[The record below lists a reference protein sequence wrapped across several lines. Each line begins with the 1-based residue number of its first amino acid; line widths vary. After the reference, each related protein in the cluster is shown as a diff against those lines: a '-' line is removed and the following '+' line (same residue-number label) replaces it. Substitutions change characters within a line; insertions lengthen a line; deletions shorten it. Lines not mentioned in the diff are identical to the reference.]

1 MDRRIG
7 SGSAFGRHFSVAKCS
22 KNRIDRHLTIWGVTP
37 NPVLQ
42 NRGLQVRVLPLL
54 PIKSITSGQAS
65 GGGSENLKLLADMPL
80 SSAQLFKDGEI
91 VRDHPFGRK
100 LRNALTRLVR

>member
-1 MDRRIG
+1 MGRNPEPRPPKPGVAG
-7 SGSAFGRHFSVAKCS
+7 SS
-22 KNRIDRHLTIWGVTP
+22 L
-37 NPVLQ
+37 
-42 NRGLQVRVLPLL
+42 LPLL